1 MTLSLNVDSNL
12 WTNHIQSI
20 LNTFSINNSEVT
32 PVIKGNGYG
41 IGKENLAKKAKE
53 LGMQTV
59 AVGTVF
65 EAKSVLD
72 QGISQ
77 VLIMDPVKDID
88 ELAFKELAKLNPS
101 SLLLTISCLKD
112 AQNVGKT
119 PVVIEGITSMN
130 RFGIGLN
137 ELSQVSNLN
146 IKSLSLHLP
155 IENPAKGKVAEI
167 SDWINS
173 YKTICPNGDK
183 VIFLSHVSESELK
196 SLTSKYPDFKFK
208 LRIGTKLW
216 IGDLKAF
223 QIKSTVLEV
232 HEPASHNFGYR
243 QRGIT
248 SKHRLV
254 IVSGGTAHGIGLQA
268 PRSNVTLKQRL
279 VAILSGVL
287 EAFDYSLSPF
297 VINGK
302 QRWFAESPHMNVSML
317 KLPASSAVPKVGS
330 TINAQVRMTTTNF
343 DCVVIN

>member
-1 MTLSLNVDSNL
+1 MTLSLNVDNNL
-12 WTNHIQSI
+12 WTNHIKSV

-41 IGKENLAKKAKE
+41 IGKQNLAKKAKE
-53 LGMQTV
+53 LGMQNI

-65 EAKSVLD
+65 EAKTVLE

-88 ELAFKELAKLNPS
+88 ELAFKELPTLNPS
-101 SLLLTISCLKD
+101 SILLTISCLKD

-119 PVVIEGITSMN
+119 PVVIEGITSMS
-130 RFGIGLN
+130 RFGLGIN
-137 ELSQVSNLN
+137 ELSNISNLN
-146 IKSLSLHLP
+146 IKALSLHLP
-155 IENPAKGKVAEI
+155 IENSAKGKVSEI
-167 SDWINS
+167 SDWINA
-173 YKTICPNGDK
+173 YQTHCPSADK
-183 VIFLSHVSESELK
+183 VIYLSHVSESELK
-196 SLTSKYPDFKFK
+196 SLTSKFSDFKFK

-232 HEPASHNFGYR
+232 HEPVTHNFGYR

-248 SKHRLV
+248 NKHRLV

-302 QRWFAESPHMNVSML
+302 QRWFAESPHMNVSLL
-317 KLPASSAVPKVGS
+317 KLPANSAVPKVGS
-330 TINAQVRMTTTNF
+330 TVSAQVRMTTTNF

>member
-1 MTLSLNVDSNL
+1 MTLSLNVDNNL
-12 WTNHIQSI
+12 WTNHIKI
-20 LNTFSINNSEVT
+20 VLNTFSMNNSEVT

-88 ELAFKELAKLNPS
+88 ELAFKELSTLNPS

-119 PVVIEGITSMN
+119 PVVIEGITSMS
-130 RFGIGLN
+130 RFGLGIN
-137 ELSQVSNLN
+137 ELSSISNLN
-146 IKSLSLHLP
+146 IKALSLHLP
-155 IENPAKGKVAEI
+155 IENPAKGKVSEI
-167 SDWINS
+167 SDWINA
-173 YKTICPNGDK
+173 YQTNCPSADK
-183 VIFLSHVSESELK
+183 
-196 SLTSKYPDFKFK
+196 
-208 LRIGTKLW
+208 
-216 IGDLKAF
+216 
-223 QIKSTVLEV
+223 
-232 HEPASHNFGYR
+232 HNFGYR

-248 SKHRLV
+248 NKRRLV

-279 VAILSGVL
+279 VAILSGIL

-317 KLPASSAVPKVGS
+317 KLPTSSSAPKVGS
-330 TINAQVRMTTTNF
+330 TISAQVRMTTTNF

>member
-1 MTLSLNVDSNL
+1 
-12 WTNHIQSI
+12 
-20 LNTFSINNSEVT
+20 
-32 PVIKGNGYG
+32 
-41 IGKENLAKKAKE
+41 
-53 LGMQTV
+53 
-59 AVGTVF
+59 
-65 EAKSVLD
+65 
-72 QGISQ
+72 
-77 VLIMDPVKDID
+77 
-88 ELAFKELAKLNPS
+88 
-101 SLLLTISCLKD
+101 
-112 AQNVGKT
+112 VGKT

-146 IKSLSLHLP
+146 IKALSLHLP
-155 IENPAKGKVAEI
+155 IENPSKGKVVEI

-196 SLTSKYPDFKFK
+196 SLTARYPDFKFK

-268 PRSNVTLKQRL
+268 PRSNVTLKQRV
-279 VAILSGVL
+279 VAILSGIL

-317 KLPASSAVPKVGS
+317 KVPASSSAPKVGS
-330 TINAQVRMTTTNF
+330 TISAQVRMTTTNF

>member
-1 MTLSLNVDSNL
+1 MTLSLNVDNNL
-12 WTNHIQSI
+12 WTNHIRSI
-20 LNTFSINNSEVT
+20 LKTFSINNSEVT

-41 IGKENLAKKAKE
+41 IGKENLATKAKE
-53 LGMQTV
+53 LGIQTV

-88 ELAFKELAKLNPS
+88 ELAFKELATLNPS

-119 PVVIEGITSMN
+119 PVVIEGITSMS

-137 ELSQVSNLN
+137 ELAQVSNLN
-146 IKSLSLHLP
+146 IKALSLHLP
-155 IENPAKGKVAEI
+155 IENPRKGKVAEI

-173 YKTICPNGDK
+173 YQTNCPNGEK
-183 VIFLSHVSESELK
+183 VVFLSHVSEAELK
-196 SLTSKYPDFKFK
+196 SLTSIFPQFKFK

-223 QIKSTVLEV
+223 QIKSAVLEV
-232 HEPASHNFGYR
+232 HEPTSHNFGYR

-302 QRWFAESPHMNVSML
+302 QRWFAESPHMNVSLL
-317 KLPASSAVPKVGS
+317 KLPANSSIPKVGS
-330 TINAQVRMTTTNF
+330 TISAQVRMTTTNF
-343 DCVVIN
+343 DCVVFI